1 MKTGGRRGRNGGA
14 GGAVPPG
21 QRSGAVE
28 EAGKGARSGAG
39 PAVLTMAATGAAA
52 AAGAAAAGLA
62 GMSARPLGAAEPL
75 SLGSLRGKVLLVANV
90 ASL

>member
-1 MKTGGRRGRNGGA
+1 MPGGRYPPGSAAGRCKRRGKGSGGA
-14 GGAVPPG
+14 G
-21 QRSGAVE
+21 RS
-28 EAGKGARSGAG
+28 AGGARSGAG
-39 PAVLTMAATGAAA
+39 PAVLTMAATGAAG
-52 AAGAAAAGLA
+52 AGAAGLA